1 VESRIARLNRI
12 APRRIRAQ
20 AVLWVTELHSP
31 DRSASLEAKVREWLA
46 ADPRHAAAFELA
58 TEAWQSSGNTPAE
71 LLTAKSKVGAFESAR
86 PKLSRPVA
94 AGMILLLLALMAGIY
109 LARDESL
116 GTGPGE
122 QRTVE
127 LADGTELSLNAN
139 SHVRVQFDKRVRKVT
154 LVAGEALFDV
164 SKNPARPFVVVIG
177 DRKVIA
183 LGTSFMVRR
192 EEGSATAAPGFT
204 VTLVEGRVAVEP
216 LSGPDALLSGPT
228 AGAKL
233 LRPGERLSVEG
244 GAPERVDSPSIDQV
258 TAWRRGQL
266 IFEDTSLSEAAAEFN
281 RYSSKKLTIE
291 GSAAGKLRVG
301 GVFRIGDPASFA
313 QAMANTYHLRILN
326 RGKQLILTEK
336 AAD

>member
-12 APRRIRAQ
+12 APRRVRAQ

-31 DRSASLEAKVREWLA
+31 DRSVSLEARVREWLA

-58 TEAWQSSGNTPAE
+58 TEAWQSSGHLPAH
-71 LLTAKSKVGAFESAR
+71 LPKAKSRVGAFKR
-86 PKLSRPVA
+86 TRRKLSRPVA
-94 AGMILLLLALMAGIY
+94 TGMTLLLLALMAGIY

-127 LADGTELSLNAN
+127 LADGTEVSLNAN
-139 SHVRVQFDKRVRKVT
+139 SHVRVQYDKRVRKVT
-154 LVAGEALFDV
+154 LLAGEALFDV
-164 SKNPARPFVVVIG
+164 TKNPARPFVVIIG

-192 EEGSATAAPGFT
+192 EEGPATAATGFT
-204 VTLVEGRVAVEP
+204 VTLVEGQVAVEP
-216 LSGPDALLSGPT
+216 LSGPDALPSGPSPE
-228 AGAKL
+228 AKL
-233 LRPGERLSVEG
+233 LKPGERLSVEG
-244 GAPERVDSPSIDQV
+244 GAPERVDTPSIDQV

-281 RYSSKKLTIE
+281 RYGSKKLTLE
-291 GSAAGKLRVG
+291 GSTAGKLRVG

-313 QAMANTYHLRILN
+313 QAMANTYHLRIIN
-326 RGKQLILTEK
+326 RGKQIILTEET
-336 AAD
+336 AD